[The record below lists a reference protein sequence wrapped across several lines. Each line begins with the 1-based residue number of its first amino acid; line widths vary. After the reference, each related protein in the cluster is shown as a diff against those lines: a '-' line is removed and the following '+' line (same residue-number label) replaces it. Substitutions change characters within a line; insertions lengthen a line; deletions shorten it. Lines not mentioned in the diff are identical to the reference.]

1 MNHIKYFRF
10 IFILCLTGLCFFGRG
25 KIWESAGR
33 LLPRETGTPDE
44 EEPMD
49 SGETEGEFEEP
60 KEGPKDGEEVLPD
73 TVEEAENPVPEDI
86 PLLWEYTAVEEDYFD
101 DALFIGD
108 SRTVGLMEYA
118 GLEEH
123 ATFYASTGLTVYRL
137 FSEKVVSVEGSKEKI
152 SIEEALT
159 DKQFSKIYL
168 MVGIN
173 EMGTGTV
180 ESFVAAYEEA
190 VAHLQNLQPDAIIYV
205 QAIMRVSA
213 ERSAKGDYIHNEGI
227 DARNEG
233 LSLLADNQKIFYLD
247 VNPLI
252 SDEDGGLVQDYTFD
266 GVHLKAKYIMMWK
279 EFLMEH
285 AVSFFSPQNVY

>member
-1 MNHIKYFRF
+1 MNNIKYFRF
-10 IFILCLTGLCFFGRG
+10 IIILCLTGICFFGQE

-33 LLPRETGTPDE
+33 LLPLQTGSQDE
-44 EEPMD
+44 ENPVD
-49 SGETEGEFEEP
+49 SGETGEESEEP
-60 KEGPKDGEEVLPD
+60 KGESGTGEEMLPD
-73 TVEEAENPVPEDI
+73 TVEEEEIPVQEEG
-86 PLLWEYTAVEEDYFD
+86 PLRWEYTSVEEDYFD

-123 ATFYASTGLTVYRL
+123 AAFYASTGLTVYKL
-137 FSEKVVSVEGSKEKI
+137 FDAQVVPVEGSKENI
-152 SIEEALT
+152 SIEEALAE
-159 DKQFSKIYL
+159 KQFSKIYL
-168 MVGIN
+168 MIGIN

-180 ESFVAAYEEA
+180 ESFLAEYEKA
-190 VAHLQNLQPDAIIYV
+190 VAHLQELQPDAIIYI

-213 ERSAKGDYIHNEGI
+213 ERSAKGDYIYNEGI

-247 VNPLI
+247 VNPMI
-252 SDEDGGLVQDYTFD
+252 SDEDGGLIQDYTFD
-266 GVHLKAKYIMMWK
+266 GVHLKAKYIVIWK

-285 AVSFFSPQNVY
+285 AVRFY

>member
-1 MNHIKYFRF
+1 MNNIKYFRF
-10 IFILCLTGLCFFGRG
+10 IFILCLTGICFFGRE
-25 KIWESAGR
+25 KIKESAGS
-33 LLPRETGTPDE
+33 LLSSQNDIPGE
-44 EEPMD
+44 EN
-49 SGETEGEFEEP
+49 FI
-60 KEGPKDGEEVLPD
+60 DGEETDEEFTEQEGAAGEAVLPD
-73 TVEEAENPVPEDI
+73 TEAEAPVQEET
-86 PLLWEYTAVEEDYFD
+86 PLRWEYTTVEEDYFD

-123 ATFYASTGLTVYRL
+123 AAFYASTGLTVYRL
-137 FSEKVVSVEGSKEKI
+137 FSEEVVPVEGSREKI

-159 DKQFSKIYL
+159 EKQFSKIYL

-180 ESFVAAYEEA
+180 ESFLAEYEKA
-190 VAHLQNLQPDAIIYV
+190 IAHLQELQPDAIIYI

-252 SDEDGGLVQDYTFD
+252 SDEAGGLIQDYTFD
-266 GVHLKAKYIMMWK
+266 GVHLKAKYIVMWK
-279 EFLMEH
+279 DFLMEH
-285 AVSFFSPQNVY
+285 AVRFY

>member
-1 MNHIKYFRF
+1 MNNIKYFRF
-10 IFILCLTGLCFFGRG
+10 IFILCVTGLCFFGRE
-25 KIWESAGR
+25 KIWESAAR
-33 LLPRETGTPDE
+33 FMPKEAATPGE
-44 EEPMD
+44 EEPVD
-49 SGETEGEFEEP
+49 SEETEGELEVP
-60 KEGPKDGEEVLPD
+60 KDGLEDEQEDGEEVLPD
-73 TVEEAENPVPEDI
+73 TIEEAEIPVPEDI
-86 PLLWEYTAVEEDYFD
+86 PLRWEYTTVEEDYFD

-108 SRTVGLMEYA
+108 SRTVGLMEYG

-123 ATFYASTGLTVYRL
+123 ADFYASTGLTVYKL
-137 FSEKVVSVEGSKEKI
+137 FSAEVVPVEGSKDNI

-159 DKQFSKIYL
+159 EKQFSKIYL

-173 EMGTGTV
+173 EMGIGTV

-190 VAHLQNLQPDAIIYV
+190 VAHLQELQPDAIIYI
-205 QAIMRVSA
+205 QAILRVTT

-227 DARNEG
+227 DARNEA

-252 SDEDGGLVQDYTFD
+252 SDEEGGLIQDYTFD
-266 GVHLKAKYIMMWK
+266 GVHLKAKYIAIWK

-285 AVSFFSPQNVY
+285 AVRFY